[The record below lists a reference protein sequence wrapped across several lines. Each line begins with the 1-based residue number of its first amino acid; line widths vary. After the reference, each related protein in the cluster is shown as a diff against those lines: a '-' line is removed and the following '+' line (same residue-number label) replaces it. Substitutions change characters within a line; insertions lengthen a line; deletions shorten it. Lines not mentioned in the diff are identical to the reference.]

1 MEMFYTERGDRPD
14 LAARAKLTQ
23 ASIGGYAF
31 TKLFPVLPVTER
43 AGDFSYAPVG
53 MVTGTT
59 NVAEARANGAELTAN
74 ALATVDFAWTTAR
87 LEARTVIYVN
97 EVKGFGGI
105 EAADGFGGEDCT
117 RRAYNKVEIAAYG
130 KVFSAARRG
139 AKTELANHQV
149 VTLLQKGALAQRKYG
164 QPYLVMTSYG
174 LLKFV
179 NIPEVRSR
187 MFGEYGPTGA
197 MNYITGGQV
206 QLAKAISP
214 LIGFE
219 DIIVFDSE
227 IVGSTYDDYIAI
239 ASLRKEAMAGGVALS
254 GVAKARALYG
264 FAAIYIP
271 DPANN
276 DQPFSVSSFDDRL
289 NKANYYDAESRYSL
303 NELHADA
310 VTVYDMLADIASYTP
325 IDARVVQVQVVND
338 EESPVV
344 TNDIG

>member
-1 MEMFYTERGDRPD
+1 MNEFYTQRGDRPD

-23 ASIGGYAF
+23 ASVGGYAF
-31 TKLFPVLPVTER
+31 TKLFPVFPVTER

-53 MVTGTT
+53 QTNVVT
-59 NVAEARANGAELTAN
+59 NVAEARANGAALTATDI
-74 ALATVDFAWTTAR
+74 ATADFAWTTAR
-87 LEARTVIYVN
+87 LEARTRIFAN

-105 EAADGFGGEDCT
+105 EAADAFGGEDCV
-117 RRAYNKVEIAAYG
+117 RRAYNKVEIAAYA
-130 KVFSAARRG
+130 KAFSSARRT
-139 AKTELANHQV
+139 AKVDLANHEV
-149 VTLLQKGALAQRKYG
+149 VTLLQKGSLAQRKYG
-164 QPYLVMTSYG
+164 APYLVMTTYG

-187 MFGEYGPTGA
+187 MFGEFGPTGA
-197 MNYITGGQV
+197 MNYLTGGQA

-219 DIIVFDSE
+219 DIVLFDSE
-227 IVGSTYDDYIAI
+227 IVGSTYDDYVAV
-239 ASLRKEAMAGGVALS
+239 ASLRKEAMAGGATLS

-264 FAAIYIP
+264 FSALYIP
-271 DPANN
+271 DPASN

-289 NKANYYDAESRYSL
+289 NKANLYDAESRYSL

-310 VTVYDMLADIASYTP
+310 VTVYAMLADIASYTP
-325 IDARVVQVQVVND
+325 IDSRVLQVQVVNTED
-338 EESPVV
+338 APVV